1 MLSDDQHGS
10 RGDARRL
17 VCGAEWTAADAER
30 IGALADRLADVAW
43 MPTRYCS
50 ERDRD
55 AGLRWAHA
63 TFWPYLSEADFRASQ
78 LAICFRLEQAARGML
93 ERAKVGH
100 WSYSRPDHDY
110 LVRITRAELYR
121 LRKQRE
127 AAHV

>member
-1 MLSDDQHGS
+1 MDTQHDQLGS
-10 RGDARRL
+10 GRDAPGMVR
-17 VCGAEWTAADAER
+17 GAEWTAADRER

-50 ERDRD
+50 ERDRE

-63 TFWPYLSEADFRASQ
+63 TFWPYLAEADFRADQ
-78 LAICFRLEQAARGML
+78 AGLCCRLEQACLGMRERG
-93 ERAKVGH
+93 RTGH

-127 AAHV
+127 AA

>member
-1 MLSDDQHGS
+1 MLSHDEPGS
-10 RGDARRL
+10 RRDACRMVR
-17 VCGAEWTAADAER
+17 GPQWTAADADR
-30 IGALADRLADVAW
+30 LRALADRLAD
-43 MPTRYCS
+43 MGIQPPRHQS
-50 ERDRD
+50 DSDRE

-78 LAICFRLEQAARGML
+78 LGICFRLEQAARGML

>member
-1 MLSDDQHGS
+1 MLSNDEFGS
-10 RGDARRL
+10 RGDARGMVR
-17 VCGAEWTAADAER
+17 GAEWTAADAER
-30 IGALADRLADVAW
+30 LGALADRLAD
-43 MPTRYCS
+43 MGIKPPRYQS
-50 ERDRD
+50 DRDRE

-78 LAICFRLEQAARGML
+78 LGICFRLEQAARGML